1 MTLGSNEEF
10 TINNK
15 EITVKMN
22 KFIPLLFVIIAFAT
36 PKLVN
41 AQNCDAL
48 EINLNQAITQKDYNK
63 AYGFLNEALTHCPDK
78 KINYYN
84 FGETV
89 LLNMIENAN
98 SEAEK
103 TKYATELSTLI
114 EKRIQYFP
122 NGIATF
128 WEGEKVN
135 YEYRF
140 GLIDREE
147 AYQKYKVLFS
157 STEDTQVVSAN
168 TVLNYYVTALELM
181 NEEQLDFAEVLDV
194 YFQTKKVAEDN
205 IELRSV
211 EYGILAE
218 KLDSIQKVDPKK
230 DLTPAEKQNMANAQA
245 AKDVFVEI
253 NESMEAY
260 LDGYTTC
267 ENIAPM
273 FQAQFE
279 ENKNDLDW
287 IGGTYQALA
296 SKECFELAFMQQLQ
310 DQYNEV
316 WRKENPQADP
326 VQVASSSGG
335 TIGTSYSAGVADY
348 KRGNFNAAITKF
360 RSALEEVS
368 GTTRGD
374 VAYYMA
380 LSYQKLG
387 DLNSA
392 VNWAN
397 RAANY
402 KPGWGAPYQLIAT
415 AFGASANACGNSEFE
430 KLSTYWVAA
439 DFARKACSVDS
450 RSCSWAQSAIR
461 SYEATAPSVEL
472 SFQAGKQKGDRVTVN
487 CLGGATTTVR

>member
-1 MTLGSNEEF
+1 
-10 TINNK
+10 
-15 EITVKMN
+15 MN
-22 KFIPLLFVIIAFAT
+22 KLIPLLFVIVAFAT

-41 AQNCDAL
+41 AQNCDAF
-48 EINLNQAITQKDYNK
+48 EINLNQAVSQQNYDEGYKV
-63 AYGFLNEALTHCPDK
+63 LNQALANCPDK
-78 KINYYN
+78 KVNYYN
-84 FGETV
+84 FGETI
-89 LLNMIENAN
+89 LLNKIQNAN
-98 SEAEK
+98 SDAER
-103 TKYATELSTLI
+103 TKFANELSTLI

-122 NGIATF
+122 HGIATF
-128 WEGEKVN
+128 WEGEKIN
-135 YEYRF
+135 YDYRYD
-140 GLIDREE
+140 LIDRTE
-147 AYQKYKVLFS
+147 AYQKYKDLFS
-157 STEDTQVVSAN
+157 STEDTQIVSAN
-168 TVLNYYVTALELM
+168 TVLNYYLTAVELM
-181 NEEQLDFAEVLDV
+181 NEEELGFEEVLDV

-211 EYGILAE
+211 EYGVLAE
-218 KLDSIQKVDPKK
+218 KRDSIQRVNPNR
-230 DLTPAEKQNMANAQA
+230 DLSPGEIQDMANAQE
-245 AKDVFVEI
+245 AKDIFIDI
-253 NESMEAY
+253 NDSMEAY

-279 ENKNDLDW
+279 ENKDDLDW

-296 SKECFELAFMQQLQ
+296 SKECFDLAFMQQLQ

-326 VQVASSSGG
+326 TTVVSSGGG

-348 KRGNFNAAITKF
+348 KRGSYNAAITNF
-360 RSALEEVS
+360 RSALNEVS

-415 AFGASANACGNSEFE
+415 AFGASANACGNTEFE

-439 DFARKACSVDS
+439 DYARRACSVDS
-450 RSCSWAQSAIR
+450 RSCSWAESAIR
-461 SYEATAPSVEL
+461 SYEAMAPSVEL
-472 SFQAGKQKGDRVTVN
+472 SFQAGKQKGDRVSVN